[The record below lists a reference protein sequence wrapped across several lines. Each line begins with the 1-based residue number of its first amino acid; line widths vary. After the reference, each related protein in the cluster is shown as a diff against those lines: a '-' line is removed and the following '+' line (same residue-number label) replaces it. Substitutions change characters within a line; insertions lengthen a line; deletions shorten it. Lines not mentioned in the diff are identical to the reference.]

1 MAWDFAAQIH
11 ALTGFDADSSDNTE
25 VGETF
30 RTMTAQWLKDAAK
43 EVINILPLPMLKM
56 CTSMQTFGDV
66 SKAPGSEAE
75 VLNTSKVL
83 SVFAGEYQA
92 RQIPSELKYKANDS
106 DSLQYATSTDPVFY
120 IEGNKINILP
130 SGLTA
135 ANLKYEEVQYPS
147 PTYDATSIGGTS
159 YVATGIT
166 ATAADPTVFTK
177 LSHSFSDDDLVKLS
191 NFTEMTEINGMTGT
205 VNKLTSDTFEVNGI
219 AADPAET
226 TGGTVEKI
234 GSGFPDEAENL
245 VVLKTSII
253 ALEHLLAIEEDVE
266 LYAPTLANLR
276 QDYMQQVNAL
286 VLGTYSN
293 PRTKETSK

>member
-30 RTMTAQWLKDAAK
+30 RIMTAQWLKDAAK

-135 ANLKYEEVQYPS
+135 AN
-147 PTYDATSIGGTS
+147 
-159 YVATGIT
+159 
-166 ATAADPTVFTK
+166 
-177 LSHSFSDDDLVKLS
+177 
-191 NFTEMTEINGMTGT
+191 
-205 VNKLTSDTFEVNGI
+205 
-219 AADPAET
+219 
-226 TGGTVEKI
+226 
-234 GSGFPDEAENL
+234 
-245 VVLKTSII
+245 
-253 ALEHLLAIEEDVE
+253 
-266 LYAPTLANLR
+266 
-276 QDYMQQVNAL
+276 
-286 VLGTYSN
+286 
-293 PRTKETSK
+293 